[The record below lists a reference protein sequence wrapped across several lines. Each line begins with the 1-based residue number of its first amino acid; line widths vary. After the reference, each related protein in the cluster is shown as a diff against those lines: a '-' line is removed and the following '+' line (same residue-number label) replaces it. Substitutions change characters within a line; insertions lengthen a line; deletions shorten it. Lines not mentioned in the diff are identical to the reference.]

1 MTEEC
6 GIELYTDTATT
17 GSLVTK
23 EQNTS
28 SYRPTAVSFEPLC
41 SHLLFL
47 HLQFPAHVVQ
57 FVLDNIHKL
66 FVVDEV
72 IVSHP
77 HQLLYV

>member
-1 MTEEC
+1 VTEEC

-28 SYRPTAVSFEPLC
+28 PTAVSFEPLC

-47 HLQFPAHVVQ
+47 HLQSPAHVVQ
-57 FVLDNIHKL
+57 LLLDNIHKL

-72 IVSHP
+72 
-77 HQLLYV
+77 